1 MTAFEITI
9 QRWEEGR
16 VIIRHLRPM
25 YETEGEA
32 IEALRNI
39 KRNPKLIYNVRKILH
54 AD

>member
-1 MTAFEITI
+1 MTVFEITI
-9 QRWEEGR
+9 QKWEEGQ
-16 VIIRHLRPM
+16 VTIRHLRPM

-54 AD
+54 ND